1 MLKVII
7 CGGSGYTGAE
17 LLRIL
22 GGHPRVKV
30 VAATSERSA
39 GKSVA
44 EVHGHLRRY
53 SDIVLEPLDRQS
65 LLKRADFFFMALPHG
80 ASQGAVDFFF
90 SGGKKVVD
98 LSADFRLKD
107 PLVYEEWYNVP
118 HSFRDTLKKAAY
130 GLPEIGHRNKIKKAS
145 LVANPG
151 CYPTGAILG
160 LYPALKAGLVDAF
173 SLVVDSKSGTSGA
186 GRKASEAF
194 SFCEVNESFRAYG
207 VGTHRHTPE
216 IEQEIS
222 AVVKEKVTVDFTP
235 HLVPIDRGILSTIY
249 ARLAKEVSHRDVE
262 AVFNKAYSKEPFV
275 RVLEEGVLP
284 NVKHVRGT
292 NLCEIGIKVNE
303 RTGTLVIV
311 TAIDNLVKGASGA
324 AVQNMNLMMGFDET
338 AALESVALKP

>member
-1 MLKVII
+1 MLKVAI

-17 LLRIL
+17 LLRL
-22 GGHPRVKV
+22 LAGHPRAKV

-44 EVHGHLRRY
+44 EVHGHLSRY
-53 SDIVLEPLDRQS
+53 SDLVLEPLDRES
-65 LLKRADFFFMALPHG
+65 LMKRADLFFMALPHG
-80 ASQGAVDFFF
+80 ASQAAVDFFF

-98 LSADFRLKD
+98 LSADFRLGD
-107 PLVYEEWYNVP
+107 PLVYEEWYKVP
-118 HSFRDTLKKAAY
+118 HSFRKTLKKAVY
-130 GLPEIGHRNKIKKAS
+130 GLPEIGHRNRIKKAS

-151 CYPTGAILG
+151 CYPTGALLG
-160 LYPALKAGLVDAF
+160 LYPVLKAGLVDAS

-186 GRKASEAF
+186 GRKAAEAF
-194 SFCEVNESFRAYG
+194 SFCEVNETFRAYG

-222 AVVKEKVTVDFTP
+222 ALAKEQVVVNFTP

-249 ARLAKEVSHRDVE
+249 ARLAKDVSQRDAE
-262 AVFNKAYSKEPFV
+262 ALFARAYAKEPFV
-275 RVLEEGVLP
+275 RVLKGGVLP

-292 NLCEIGIKVNE
+292 NFCEIGLKVNG

-324 AVQNMNLMMGFDET
+324 AVQNMNLMMGFEET
-338 AALESVALKP
+338 AALGAVALNP